1 MIAFGC
7 YLTLVGSIGAA
18 RASYATLLFPI
29 IALIIS
35 TVFEG
40 YQWSLPAVAGVAV
53 ILAGNALSL
62 SKIDLP
68 ALRSRIVA
76 MKSGS
81 EQDLN

>member
-1 MIAFGC
+1 MI
-7 YLTLVGSIGAA
+7 LI
-18 RASYATLLFPI
+18 FPI

-62 SKIDLP
+62 AKIDMP
-68 ALRSRIVA
+68 VVRASGA
-76 MKSGS
+76 METARQPHEGIKPS
-81 EQDLN
+81 